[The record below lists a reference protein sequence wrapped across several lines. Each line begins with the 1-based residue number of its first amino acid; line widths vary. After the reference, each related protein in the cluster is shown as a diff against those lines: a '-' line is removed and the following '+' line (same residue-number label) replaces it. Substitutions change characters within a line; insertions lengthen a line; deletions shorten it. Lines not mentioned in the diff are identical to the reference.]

1 MAANNTQK
9 GKLVLVVAA
18 LAGNDYMNDYNNNRK
33 IDQERAVQKMRV
45 TQ

>member
-18 LAGNDYMNDYNNNRK
+18 LAGNDYMNDYKNNPK
-33 IDQERAVQKMRV
+33 IYLERAVQNMRV
-45 TQ
+45 T